1 MEIVL
6 RILSLDRMEYKREYE
21 VYGGVKTLSSQIDR
35 LCAMRLKFSAN

>member
-21 VYGGVKTLSSQIDR
+21 VYGGVNESNPQI
-35 LCAMRLKFSAN
+35 MRHEAEIQC